1 MNHSDLSTFK
11 ASLAGLKR
19 FNLSYCASIAIE
31 NFKCCM
37 AKHSIKHYHEGK
49 ENLEKRLEVTKLI
62 RTSIDLE
69 ILKKLYLLPR
79 QRNLFKK

>member
-1 MNHSDLSTFK
+1 MS
-11 ASLAGLKR
+11 
-19 FNLSYCASIAIE
+19 
-31 NFKCCM
+31 
-37 AKHSIKHYHEGK
+37 KHSIKHYHEGK